1 MSPTP
6 LAEPSV
12 FIINSDL
19 ATRLWV
25 EATVTSAGLR
35 TLSFD
40 TCKEFLPYIKPTILA
55 CAILD
60 VSLPDGNGFDLQAR
74 LARAGIPTLFLT
86 RERCFPACV
95 KAVKAGAVDYLVT
108 PCNSLLLIQV
118 LRIALRAALTARSQR
133 AQIDEARSRYEL
145 LTARE
150 RQVFSLVSSGLRN
163 KQIAHRLNISQVTVQ
178 IHRGQV
184 MKKMA
189 ARSIAALVRMAD
201 VLQVNQ
207 GSADSWG
214 CETVNSG
221 KSLRPPVA
229 ACHPAALT
237 CTIGSAPTGA
247 CE

>member
-1 MSPTP
+1 MPPTP

-12 FIINSDL
+12 FIINSDV

-40 TCKEFLPYIKPTILA
+40 TCAAFLPYIKPAIFA

-60 VSLPDGNGFDLQAR
+60 VSLPDGNGFDLQAH
-74 LARAGIPTLFLT
+74 LARAGIPNLFLT
-86 RERCFPACV
+86 RERCISACV

-108 PCNSLLLIQV
+108 PCNSSLLIQV
-118 LRIALRAALTARSQR
+118 LRIALRQALTAQSRR
-133 AQIDEARSRYEL
+133 AQVDEFRSRYEL

-150 RQVFSLVSSGLRN
+150 RQVFSLVSSGLRS
-163 KQIAHRLNISQVTVQ
+163 KQIAYRLNISPVTVQ

-189 ARSIAALVRMAD
+189 APSIASLVRMAD
-201 VLQVNQ
+201 VLQVNEI
-207 GSADSWG
+207 GAVARG
-214 CETVNSG
+214 RETVNSG
-221 KSLRPPVA
+221 KSARPQVA
-229 ACHPAALT
+229 ACPPAALT
-237 CTIGSAPTGA
+237 CTIGSESAGA

>member
-35 TLSFD
+35 SFSFE
-40 TCKEFLPYIKPTILA
+40 TCKAVLPYIQPAMFA

-60 VSLPDGNGFDLQAR
+60 VSLPDGNAFDLQAH
-74 LARAGIPTLFLT
+74 LVRAGIPTLFLT
-86 RERCFPACV
+86 RERCFSACV
-95 KAVKAGAVDYLVT
+95 KAVKAGAVDYLVM
-108 PCNSLLLIQV
+108 PCNSLLLIEV
-118 LRIALRAALTARSQR
+118 LRIALREALTVRSRR
-133 AQIDEARSRYEL
+133 AQVDDVLSRYEL

-163 KQIAHRLNISQVTVQ
+163 KQVAYRLNISQVTVQ

-189 ARSIAALVRMAD
+189 ARSIAELVRMAD

-207 GSADSWG
+207 GSAAARA
-214 CETVNSG
+214 CATVNSG
-221 KSLRPPVA
+221 KSPQPQVSA
-229 ACHPAALT
+229 A
-237 CTIGSAPTGA
+237 G
-247 CE
+247 